1 MDPQLISLQ
10 TRMLDTIRALMA
22 ARSSLGAAAWQQR
35 FRQTLIE
42 FHAAAYF
49 AGQGSDVLSKR
60 GDAVLGQLM
69 QQQLD
74 FFAGF
79 AQDVGRL
86 SPAQAQA
93 RAALYAGPLGATY
106 SSGKFALWDLPYQ
119 PGQGTPCRGN
129 CRCEWRL
136 EVEDL
141 EELNARA
148 YWQLGQ
154 AEHCAECKARAARN
168 PYVFVEGVLQ

>member
-1 MDPQLISLQ
+1 MDAALRNIQS
-10 TRMLDTIRALMA
+10 RMLDTLRDLMD
-22 ARSSLGAAAWQQR
+22 ARKRLGAVEWQ
-35 FRQTLIE
+35 RQFERAIIE

-49 AGQGSDVLSKR
+49 AGQGSNDLSGR
-60 GDAVLGQLM
+60 GDARLGVLM

-106 SSGKFALWDLPYQ
+106 SSGKFALWDLPFQ

-136 EVEDL
+136 EVNDL

-154 AEHCAECKARAARN
+154 AEHCEGCKARAARN
-168 PYVFVEGVLQ
+168 PYVFIEGVLR